1 MANIP
6 LRHRLYIYFV
16 GITFTLYF
24 KLYHRLR
31 VEGAEHI
38 SKRRPMFIILNHV
51 STLEVFA
58 LGSFLILRGF
68 LPGVDI
74 WTVAKKE
81 LYEKRFSR
89 WFAQSTGMFPIDREH
104 ADMSA
109 MRRMLAVLKAGN
121 IIAIAP
127 EGTRS
132 PTGHLQAF
140 QPVISK
146 IAITRR
152 IPLLPVGAAGPEKA
166 LPVGAKFP
174 RPVQITLRFGPIFEL
189 CEFYD
194 VEMTDEIVDR
204 ASWVMRDHVAA
215 LLPAWMR
222 ELPPSNLPHRVGAR
236 RL

>member
-6 LRHRLYIYFV
+6 WRRRLYIYFI
-16 GITFTLYF
+16 GGAFGLYF

-31 VEGAEHI
+31 VEGVEHI
-38 SKRRPMFIILNHV
+38 SNQGPLCIILNHV

-58 LGSFLILRGF
+58 LGSFLIGRGI
-68 LPGVDI
+68 LPGVDV

-81 LYEKRFSR
+81 LYEKPLTA
-89 WFAQSTGMFPIDREH
+89 WFANSVGMFPIDRERG
-104 ADMSA
+104 DMPA
-109 MRRMLAVLKAGN
+109 MRRMLGVLKAGN

-132 PTGHLQAF
+132 PTGQLQAF

-152 IPLLPVGAAGPEKA
+152 IPLLPVGAVGPEKA

-194 VEMTDEIVDR
+194 AALTDELVDR

-215 LLPAWMR
+215 LLPPWMR
-222 ELPPSNLPHRVGAR
+222 ELPPANLPHRVGAR
-236 RL
+236 RR

>member
-6 LRHRLYIYFV
+6 LRRRLYIYFI
-16 GITFTLYF
+16 GGTFGLYF

-31 VEGAEHI
+31 VEGVEHL
-38 SKRRPMFIILNHV
+38 STKGPLFIILNHV
-51 STLEVFA
+51 SALEVFA
-58 LGSFLILRGF
+58 LGSFLIRRGF
-68 LPGVDI
+68 LPGVDV

-81 LYEKRFSR
+81 LYEKPLSA
-89 WFAQSTGMFPIDREH
+89 WFAKSVGMFPIDRERG
-104 ADMSA
+104 DMPA
-109 MRRMLAVLKAGN
+109 MRRMLGVLKAGN

-132 PTGHLQAF
+132 PTGQLQAF

-194 VEMTDEIVDR
+194 VELTDEQVDR

-215 LLPAWMR
+215 LLPKWMR
-222 ELPPSNLPHRVGAR
+222 ELPPANLPHRVGAR
-236 RL
+236 KL